1 VDQSLTGSR
10 RKLTLDEESFEEL
23 LAAAY
28 VVQEHTDRLHVT
40 AQGSDSGQ
48 ALAEIVETRRLLQSE
63 CLNFEAAAELI
74 AKRTQ
79 RIIKASAVTVGVLK
93 EGKLCYQAAA
103 GNVVVQGSEPV
114 PPDSYLNRGEP
125 LECSDTTKSRERFL
139 QIAAEKGI
147 KALLVI
153 PLYRDRRFLGFL
165 ELQFEKSDSFHDGDI
180 RAAQLLASLL
190 VEAFDFNRKTSPYSL
205 SEEHEKMLKLLEE
218 LRPELER
225 LQGEVESPRTAQ
237 SEQSQPAQ
245 QVMRAVSPSAAG
257 KDAGISENMI
267 TCRRCGNVLVAGE
280 LFCGICGTARPEKPA
295 HENSQYKPD
304 SLSPRQPTPETTHS
318 VREDQVQP
326 ESLPAKTRPSSP
338 SSFEQFLSEVAANTQ
353 PEPSLHPNSKS
364 ISDFGHFDSQ
374 RIDAEP
380 AFEPDSTAQDDAE
393 LFEPER
399 QEVEEDAS
407 LGEIEPAS
415 SATESVL
422 QKLAEPT
429 STALVPLR
437 IIPTEALPTS
447 EGVQLAPWKS
457 AGRAR
462 QWLKLAGTAEAS
474 RKEWAQKLW
483 KRHRANIWVAVS
495 ACILLAV
502 ILTWS
507 TQSPVSSSPSSAK
520 SHGRRP
526 APNLTLFEKLLVTL
540 GLAVPPEMPAFS
552 GNPDSKVWVDVHT
565 ALYYCP
571 GADLYG
577 KTPGGRITTQ
587 KDAQQDQFEPAR
599 RKACE

>member
-1 VDQSLTGSR
+1 MDQPLTGSH

-28 VVQEHTDRLHVT
+28 VVQEHTDQLHVT
-40 AQGSDSGQ
+40 AQGNDSGQ

-93 EGKLCYQAAA
+93 EGKLCYQAGA
-103 GNVVVQGSEPV
+103 GNAVVQSGEAV
-114 PPDSYLNRGEP
+114 PADSYLNRGEP
-125 LECSDTTKSRERFL
+125 LECPDTIKSRERFL
-139 QIAAEKGI
+139 QVAAEKGI

-165 ELQFEKSDSFHDGDI
+165 ELQFEKPNSFHHGNA

-225 LQGEVESPRTAQ
+225 LQGSGEPAGAPQ
-237 SEQSQPAQ
+237 SEQSRPAQ
-245 QVMRAVSPSAAG
+245 QVVRAEAPSG
-257 KDAGISENMI
+257 FKKDPGIVETTI
-267 TCRRCGNVLVAGE
+267 TCPTCGNVLVAGE
-280 LFCGICGTARPEKPA
+280 LFCGICGTARSEKPA
-295 HENSQYKPD
+295 HENIPRKPD
-304 SLSPRQPTPETTHS
+304 SLSSRHPARATTPII
-318 VREDQVQP
+318 REDRAQAEP
-326 ESLPAKTRPSSP
+326 LPPPSL
-338 SSFEQFLSEVAANTQ
+338 EQFLSEVAANKP
-353 PEPSLHPNSKS
+353 PEPSLHPNSRS
-364 ISDFGHFDSQ
+364 ISDFGNLHSQ
-374 RIDAEP
+374 RIDTEP
-380 AFEPDSTAQDDAE
+380 IFEPDATAQDDRQP
-393 LFEPER
+393 FEPGR
-399 QEVEEDAS
+399 HEEDGG
-407 LGEIEPAS
+407 LLETERTS

-422 QKLAEPT
+422 QKLAEPN

-437 IIPTEALPTS
+437 IIPTGEALPPS
-447 EGVQLAPWKS
+447 EGGQLAPWKS
-457 AGRAR
+457 AGPAR
-462 QWLKLAGTAEAS
+462 QWLKLGSAVQAS
-474 RKEWAQKLW
+474 KKDWGQKLW

-502 ILTWS
+502 ILTRS
-507 TQSPVSSSPSSAK
+507 TQSPVSGSSAGK
-520 SHGRRP
+520 AHARRA

-571 GADLYG
+571 GAELYG
-577 KTPGGRITTQ
+577 KTAGGRFTTQ
-587 KDAQQDQFEPAR
+587 KDAQQDQFEPAH

>member
-1 VDQSLTGSR
+1 MDQSHTGPH
-10 RKLTLDEESFEEL
+10 RKLTLDAESFEEL

-28 VVQEHTDRLHVT
+28 VVQEHTNRLHVT
-40 AQGSDSGQ
+40 AQGSDSSQ

-63 CLNFEAAAELI
+63 CLNFETAADLI

-93 EGKLCYQAAA
+93 EGKLCYQAEA
-103 GNVVVQGSEPV
+103 GNAAVQSGEPV
-114 PPDSYLNRGEP
+114 PADSYLNRGEP
-125 LECSDTTKSRERFL
+125 LECSDTAKSRERFL
-139 QIAAEKGI
+139 QIAAEKGV

-165 ELQFEKSDSFHDGDI
+165 ELQFEKPNSFHEGDV

-190 VEAFDFNRKTSPYSL
+190 VESFDFNRKTSPYSL
-205 SEEHEKMLKLLEE
+205 SEEHENMLKLLQD

-225 LQGEVESPRTAQ
+225 LETAGESPRLPQ
-237 SEQSQPAQ
+237 SEQSRPVPQIT
-245 QVMRAVSPSAAG
+245 RADASSVCK
-257 KDAGISENMI
+257 KDGVVSENTI
-267 TCRRCGNVLVAGE
+267 TCRSCGNVLVAGE
-280 LFCGICGTARPEKPA
+280 VFCGICGTARLEKPA
-295 HENSQYKPD
+295 HENIQHKSAP
-304 SLSPRQPTPETTHS
+304 LSSRQPP
-318 VREDQVQP
+318 REANPIGDQAQSEP
-326 ESLPAKTRPSSP
+326 LPTKTRSSSP
-338 SSFEQFLSEVAANTQ
+338 PSFEQFLSEVAASQQ
-353 PEPSLHPNSKS
+353 PEPFMHPNSKS
-364 ISDFGHFDSQ
+364 TNDFGRLNLLRNDADS
-374 RIDAEP
+374 
-380 AFEPDSTAQDDAE
+380 AFSPDSTPQDHGE
-393 LFEPER
+393 LLEPER
-399 QEVEEDAS
+399 QDLDEDGT
-407 LGEIEPAS
+407 LGQTEPS
-415 SATESVL
+415 TATESVL
-422 QKLAEPT
+422 QELAEPA

-447 EGVQLAPWKS
+447 EGIQLAPWKS

-462 QWLKLAGTAEAS
+462 QWLKLGGITEAS
-474 RKEWAQKLW
+474 KKEWAQRLW
-483 KRHRANIWVAVS
+483 KRHRANVWVAVS

-507 TQSPVSSSPSSAK
+507 TQSSVSSVPSGVKA
-520 SHGRRP
+520 HGRRP
-526 APNLTLFEKLLVTL
+526 VPNLTLFEKMLVTM

-571 GADLYG
+571 GSELYG
-577 KTPGGRITTQ
+577 KTPGGRFTTQ